1 MIVKVA
7 GSTFKSHFS
16 SGAYNP
22 LRELNALRVS
32 LHTTFEK
39 EVTSNIATIY
49 SATDSANC

>member
-22 LRELNALRVS
+22 LHELNALRVS
-32 LHTTFEK
+32 HTTFEN
-39 EVTSNIATIY
+39 EFTSNIETIY
-49 SATDSANC
+49 LSRI